1 MKLKQIKFLTNR
13 QNLLSILFAIFVI
26 FIFNISFNETK
37 KLEGLSGNFLIL
49 NKLEPY
55 NYFRTQNVTKVLE
68 DNTFHAVQRMIEKRV
83 HLLSLKSCKFKKKS
97 DLVTKI
103 VLVLENNLGKTA
115 VRYVISPVED
125 VLKCKESISETIA
138 IKLNTLIE
146 NELEKY
152 NNELLYIE
160 LLENNELKKYNDELV
175 KIELLEKNELLKIEL
190 LKNNELKK
198 YNDELVKIELLE
210 KNELKKYNKELLK
223 IKAIEKNIDKLLDI
237 KGNPEKLTIL
247 QKFQIDERSFELKN
261 RKNRLN
267 DMIEAL
273 SDEKD
278 TVFLDERLFDL
289 RNRKNRLNDK
299 IEILSDKE
307 NSAFLDEKLFEL
319 KHKKY
324 LEKTNNVIEILSDE
338 KDTVFLD
345 ERLFDLKNRKNRLN
359 NMIEILSDKENTAF
373 LDEKFFKL
381 KNQKIRLNNVIE
393 ILSDK
398 RNIVFDEYSNKLE
411 DRSISYRF
419 IGNIL
424 IITMLMFVYLLILF
438 MKNEKIM
445 KDEKII

>member
-1 MKLKQIKFLTNR
+1 MKLKKIKFLTNH

-26 FIFNISFNETK
+26 FIFNISFNETVRLK
-37 KLEGLSGNFLIL
+37 GSSGNFIIL
-49 NKLEPY
+49 NKLQPY
-55 NYFRTQNVTKVLE
+55 NYWKSQNITKVLE
-68 DNTFHAVQRMIEKRV
+68 DNAFVIVKKMIEKRV
-83 HLLSLKSCKFKKKS
+83 HLLSLKNCKFKKKS

-138 IKLNTLIE
+138 SKLKFLIDS
-146 NELEKY
+146 ELDKF

-160 LLENNELKKYNDELV
+160 LLENNELKKYN
-175 KIELLEKNELLKIEL
+175 NELLKIEL
-190 LKNNELKK
+190 LEN
-198 YNDELVKIELLE
+198 
-210 KNELKKYNKELLK
+210 NELKKYNKELLK
-223 IKAIEKNIDKLLDI
+223 IKALENNIYKLLDI

-273 SDEKD
+273 SDKEN
-278 TVFLDERLFDL
+278 TAFLDERLLDL
-289 RNRKNRLNDK
+289 RNRKNRLNDM

-359 NMIEILSDKENTAF
+359 DMIEILSDKENTAF

-445 KDEKII
+445 KDEK